1 MNQRKKLNIVKSKNR
16 MKFFKFIFSVWTDK
30 KRNTPGKLICFW
42 CEKIMEPD
50 KYFRKPLYFAVS
62 RGGEIFESPVFG
74 HEKFNKLYQDT
85 FNAELCELCYHNLN
99 MFNRTGLWFLDNK
112 TYKELS
118 I

>member
-1 MNQRKKLNIVKSKNR
+1 MNQRKKLKIVKSKNR

-62 RGGEIFESPVFG
+62 CGGEIFESPIFG
-74 HEKFNKLYQDT
+74 HEKLTNFI
-85 FNAELCELCYHNLN
+85 
-99 MFNRTGLWFLDNK
+99 K
-112 TYKELS
+112 TPLMQNFVNF
-118 I
+118 IITI